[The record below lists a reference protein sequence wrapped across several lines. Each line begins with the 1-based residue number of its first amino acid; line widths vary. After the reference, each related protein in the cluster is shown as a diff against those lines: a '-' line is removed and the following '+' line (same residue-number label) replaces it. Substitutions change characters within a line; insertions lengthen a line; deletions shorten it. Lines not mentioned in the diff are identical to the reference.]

1 MFDSILNRSI
11 SLDNCLVIWTVTL
24 RYVLHQGHSKLRH
37 IQHSVF
43 QVYAGKLNHIQRYW
57 VSRHIDA
64 YWETFSRNTIVY
76 SGIFT
81 TLCSPFNIHDLAIFG
96 AIAYLE
102 PGAYLKPCETLTS
115 HIQNPAIWYYLAIF
129 RHILNLVQHLHT
141 QKPSILEI
149 LEYSEPFH
157 NCLPKHI
164 RSPVILTKI
173 YKYSDLGY
181 L

>member
-1 MFDSILNRSI
+1 MYCIRDIQNYDIFSTPFFKYMPANSIIFS
-11 SLDNCLVIWTVTL
+11 VIEYRGIFTHIETL
-24 RYVLHQGHSKLRH
+24 
-37 IQHSVF
+37 
-43 QVYAGKLNHIQRYW
+43 
-57 VSRHIDA
+57 SRH
-64 YWETFSRNTIVY
+64 TIVY
-76 SGIFT
+76 SGIFS

-157 NCLPKHI
+157 NCIPKHI

-173 YKYSDLGY
+173 YKYSELGY